1 MKCKNYLNQSKNLL
15 DFKNRLRSLVKN
27 KNDSFENFMESFN
40 ASKLL
45 RKIEG
50 KTDCKFVVY
59 CNGEVDVYYNE
70 DIKDLSKKFGWSYKS
85 LSL

>member
-50 KTDCKFVVY
+50 KTDLDELV
-59 CNGEVDVYYNE
+59 
-70 DIKDLSKKFGWSYKS
+70 KDDDSPNFNLSPEKMADLFGKT
-85 LSL
+85 